1 LSIAKFAV
9 HRRVAVTM
17 IAMAI
22 IVLGVFAVPRLPI
35 ALLPAF
41 TQPVVTVSVTYP
53 NVGPEQMETLISRP
67 IENAVSRVNGIQQIN
82 STSAEGNTTVTAQ
95 FYFGTNID
103 TAAVDVQEQVSRI
116 YGTLPNDPNL
126 QQPVITKFDSNSL
139 PVVRVFMTDPNMSLR
154 DLGDLFTN
162 TLADEF
168 SAIDGVAA
176 VTISNDQLRAIMVAP
191 DANALAVNGIT
202 LSQIMQRIAAENVNL
217 PAGVVQ
223 VGKSEYLVRASALLT
238 SAQQTGDL
246 IITTKNGAPIRLSQ
260 VAKVTDSILE
270 QRTFQRLNGVAAA
283 GMTINAQP
291 DANIVATAIGVYAK
305 IADVESRYPGM
316 KLAVV
321 FDQRGFIQDAITA
334 LEHTAILGALLAIG
348 VIFLFLHSW
357 RSTIIVAVSLPVS
370 VLGTLFAAYVLGYTL
385 NIMTLGGLALAVGL
399 IVDDAIVVI
408 ENIYRHMA
416 RGQTP
421 MVAAETATAE
431 IFSAVLASSVTVIT
445 VFVPLV
451 LIPGLQGL
459 LFTPFAVMVMVGVGL
474 SLVVAVT
481 QVPMLSS
488 ILLKAPSHS
497 GTNGST
503 NGSTNGAHTNGNGSA
518 KRATLYHRFSNAFDH
533 RYERFASW
541 YTRMLTLAVDRPAII
556 AGGALAILAVT
567 MVMMFFGAVQTELFP
582 ASNSRYAR
590 FNLQMPTGTAV
601 SITNAVAQDIETRM
615 LKDPRVENVGVQVGT
630 TAAVGGIS
638 ITNQANMSVT
648 LKEGSSGNSAQ
659 QFVTQWTAAL
669 TGSRAAGKGRGTRA
683 LTPEQLADIRQRFGA
698 PIAGLQVFGRTI
710 DIVQNIIARGQDAL
724 QIQIFGPD
732 INTLYNLAEFTAIPK
747 LQAGI
752 PGLQP
757 PQPGITNAQPEIDV
771 NVDRT
776 MAAQLGVDTNTISQ
790 DIDIATAGE
799 IASYMQINGT
809 QYPIEVQLPPDQRRT
824 LATIQNLMVPVSSVP
839 TGLVVDSAGAG
850 SSTAG
855 LSSVSGNVQVNSG
868 FSPVGNFT
876 LQTMPLA
883 ELAKIV
889 FSTGPSQITRQN
901 KQREIDINA
910 GLNIPLGAAVTQS
923 TEIMNSIT
931 LPPGY
936 RWAFGPQVLQQGQTF
951 SSLGL
956 IVVLAVLLIYML
968 LASQF
973 ESVLHPLVIMISVPL
988 AATGVV
994 FAIVL
999 RNLGGDLISGVL
1011 HTQYT
1016 TMAFG
1021 LTAFIGVLML
1031 VGIVVKNAILVV
1043 EFTNQLR
1050 ERGMDA
1056 RDAILHAAPMRLRPI
1071 LMTTLATIGGMLPIA
1086 LGIEAGSETQAP
1098 LGTVVI
1104 GGLIVST
1111 TLSLIVVPTV
1121 YLWVARNLEPRMGG
1135 FHRGTEA
1142 QPPTTE
1148 EGFTEVP
1155 LGAIE

>member
-1 LSIAKFAV
+1 
-9 HRRVAVTM
+9 M
-17 IAMAI
+17 IALAI
-22 IVLGVFAVPRLPI
+22 VVLGIFAVPRLPI

-41 TQPVVTVSVTYP
+41 TQPVVTVSITYP
-53 NVGPEQMETLISRP
+53 NVGPQQMETLIARP

-82 STSAEGNTTVTAQ
+82 STSSEGNTSVTAQ
-95 FYFGTNID
+95 FFFGTNID

-116 YGTLPNDPNL
+116 YGSLPNDPNL

-139 PVVRVFMTDPNMSLR
+139 PVVRVFITDPNMSLR

-162 TLADEF
+162 VLADEF

-176 VTISNDQLRAIMVAP
+176 VTISNDQQRAIMVAP
-191 DANALAVNGIT
+191 DANALAVNGVT
-202 LSQIMQRIAAENVNL
+202 LSQIMQRIAQENVNL

-238 SAQQTGDL
+238 SAEQTGEL
-246 IITTKNGAPIRLSQ
+246 IVTTKNGAPIRLNQ

-270 QRTFQRLNGVAAA
+270 QRTFQRLNGTPAA

-291 DANIVATAIGVYAK
+291 DANIVATATGVYAK

-316 KLAVV
+316 KIAVV
-321 FDQRGFIQDAITA
+321 FDQRGFIQEAISA
-334 LEHTAILGALLAIG
+334 LEHTAILGALLAVA

-370 VLGTLFAAYVLGYTL
+370 VLGTLFAGYVLGYTL

-421 MVAAETATAE
+421 LVAAETATAE

-488 ILLKAPSHS
+488 LLLKAPAHA
-497 GTNGST
+497 GANGETNGATNGST
-503 NGSTNGAHTNGNGSA
+503 NGVHTNGNGAS
-518 KRATLYHRFSNAFDH
+518 KGGSLYHRFSTGFDR
-533 RYERFASW
+533 RYERFANW
-541 YTRMLTLAVDRPAII
+541 YSRMLARAVDRPALV

-567 MVMMFFGAVQTELFP
+567 MIMMFFGAVQTELFP

-601 SITNAVAQDIETRM
+601 SVTNATAVDIENRM
-615 LKDPRVENVGVQVGT
+615 MKDPRVENLGVQVGQSGP
-630 TAAVGGIS
+630 VGGTT
-638 ITNQANMSVT
+638 ITNQANLSVT
-648 LKEGSSGNSAQ
+648 LKPGVSGNSAQ

-683 LTPEQLADIRQRFGA
+683 LTAEQIADIRKRFGA
-698 PIAGLQVFGRTI
+698 PIPGLQVFGRTI

-771 NVDRT
+771 NVNRT

-824 LATIQNLMVPVSSVP
+824 LQTIQNLMIPVSTTP
-839 TGLVVDSAGAG
+839 TGMVVNSAGAG
-850 SSTAG
+850 QATAG

-868 FSPVGNFT
+868 FSPVGNYT

-883 ELAKIV
+883 ELANIQ
-889 FSTGPSQITRQN
+889 FGTGPSQITRQN

-923 TEIMNSIT
+923 TAIMNSIT

-999 RNLGGDLISGVL
+999 RNLVFGTIANIF
-1011 HTQYT
+1011 HQPYT
-1016 TMAFG
+1016 VMAFG

-1111 TLSLIVVPTV
+1111 TLSLIVVPTI
-1121 YLWVARNLEPRMGG
+1121 YLWVARNVEPRMGG
-1135 FHRGTEA
+1135 FHRGVEA
-1142 QPPTTE
+1142 HAPVGE
-1148 EGFTEVP
+1148 EEFTEVP
-1155 LGAIE
+1155 ISAIE

>member
-9 HRRVAVTM
+9 HRRVAVSM
-17 IAMAI
+17 LALAI
-22 IVLGVFAVPRLPI
+22 VVLGVFAVPRLPI
-35 ALLPAF
+35 ALLPTF
-41 TQPVVTVSVTYP
+41 TQPVVTVSITYP
-53 NVGPEQMETLISRP
+53 NVGPEQMETLITRP

-82 STSAEGNTTVTAQ
+82 STSSEGNTTVTAQ
-95 FYFGTNID
+95 FFFGTNID

-116 YGTLPNDPNL
+116 YGSLPNDPNL

-139 PVVRVFMTDPNMSLR
+139 PVVRVFITDPNMSLR
-154 DLGDLFTN
+154 DLGDIFTN
-162 TLADEF
+162 QLADEF

-176 VTISNDQLRAIMVAP
+176 VTISNDQQRAIMVAP
-191 DANALAVNGIT
+191 DANALAINGIT
-202 LSQIMQRIAAENVNL
+202 LTQIMQRIAAENINL

-223 VGKSEYLVRASALLT
+223 VGKSEYLVRASALLQ
-238 SAQQTGDL
+238 SAAQTGDL
-246 IITTKNGAPIRLSQ
+246 IVTTKNGAPIRLKQ

-270 QRTFQRLNGVAAA
+270 QRTFQRLNQVPAV
-283 GMTINAQP
+283 GMIINAQP
-291 DANIVATAIGVYAK
+291 DANIVSTANGVYQK
-305 IADVESRYPGM
+305 IAQVQARYPGM
-316 KLAVV
+316 KIEVV
-321 FDQRGFIQDAITA
+321 FDQRGFIEDAIDA
-334 LEHTAILGALLAIG
+334 LEHTALLGALLAVL

-370 VLGTLFAAYVLGYTL
+370 VLGTLFAAYVLGYSL

-421 MVAAETATAE
+421 IVAAETATAE
-431 IFSAVLASSVTVIT
+431 ILSAVIASSVTVIT

-488 ILLKAPSHS
+488 ILLRGASA
-497 GTNGST
+497 
-503 NGSTNGAHTNGNGSA
+503 STNGAATSGNGA
-518 KRATLYHRFSNAFDH
+518 ARRGNLYQRFSTGFDA
-533 RYERFASW
+533 RYERLAGW
-541 YTRMLTLAVDRPAII
+541 YSRVLARAVDRPVIV

-567 MVMMFFGAVQTELFP
+567 AVMLALGSVQTELFP
-582 ASNSRYAR
+582 ASNSRFAR

-601 SITNAVAQDIETRM
+601 SIMNAVSVDIERRM
-615 LKDPRVENVGVQVGT
+615 QKDPRVANLGVAVGLNGPVGGT
-630 TAAVGGIS
+630 TV
-638 ITNQANMSVT
+638 TNQANLSVT
-648 LKEGSSGNSAQ
+648 LKPGIAGVAAQ
-659 QFVTQWTAAL
+659 RFVNEWTAAL
-669 TGSRAAGKGRGTRA
+669 TGSGGGKGRGSHA
-683 LTPEQLADIRQRFGA
+683 MTPEQLATLRERFGN
-698 PIAGLQVFGRTI
+698 PIPGLQVFGRTV
-710 DIVQNIIARGQDAL
+710 DIVQTTIARGQDAL

-732 INTLYNLAEFTAIPK
+732 IQTLYNIAEFTAIPK
-747 LQAGI
+747 LQSGI

-771 NVDRT
+771 DVNRT
-776 MAAQLGVDTNTISQ
+776 LAAQLGVDTNTISQ
-790 DIDIATAGE
+790 DIAIGTAGE

-824 LATIQNLMVPVSSVP
+824 LQSIQSLLIPVSTVP
-839 TGLVVDSAGAG
+839 TGLVVNSSGAG

-868 FSPVGNFT
+868 YSPVGNYT

-883 ELAKIV
+883 ELAKIS
-889 FSTGPSQITRQN
+889 FGNGPSEITRQN

-910 GLNIPLGAAVTQS
+910 GLNVPLGEAVTAS
-923 TEIMNSIT
+923 TAIMNSIA

-936 RWAFGPQVLQQGQTF
+936 YWAFGPQVLQQGQTF

-956 IVVLAVLLIYML
+956 IVGLAVLLIYML

-973 ESVLHPLVIMISVPL
+973 ESVLHPLVIMVSVPL
-988 AATGVV
+988 AAAGVV
-994 FAIVL
+994 FAIVV
-999 RNLGGDLISGVL
+999 RNLGGELISSITGV
-1011 HTQYT
+1011 QYN

-1050 ERGMDA
+1050 ERGMTP
-1056 RDAILHAAPMRLRPI
+1056 RDAVLHAAPMRLRPI
-1071 LMTTLATIGGMLPIA
+1071 LMTTLATIGGMTPIA

-1104 GGLIVST
+1104 GGLLVST
-1111 TLSLIVVPTV
+1111 TLSLIVVPTL
-1121 YLWVARNLEPRMGG
+1121 YLWVARHIEPRMGG
-1135 FHRGTEA
+1135 FHRGTDHQTGATGES
-1142 QPPTTE
+1142 E
-1148 EGFTEVP
+1148 EVP
-1155 LGAIE
+1155 VGAIE

>member
-1 LSIAKFAV
+1 
-9 HRRVAVTM
+9 M
-17 IAMAI
+17 IALAI
-22 IVLGVFAVPRLPI
+22 VVLGIFAVPRLPI

-41 TQPVVTVSVTYP
+41 TQPVVTVSITYP
-53 NVGPEQMETLISRP
+53 NVGPQQMETLITRP

-95 FYFGTNID
+95 FFFGTNID

-116 YGTLPNDPNL
+116 YGSLPNDPNL

-139 PVVRVFMTDPNMSLR
+139 PVVRVFITDPNMSLR

-176 VTISNDQLRAIMVAP
+176 VTISNDQLRAIMVEP
-191 DANALAVNGIT
+191 DARALAVNGIT

-260 VAKVTDSILE
+260 IAKVTDSVLE
-270 QRTFQRLNGVAAA
+270 QRTFQRLNGTPAA

-291 DANIVATAIGVYAK
+291 DANIVATAVGVYAK
-305 IADVESRYPGM
+305 IAEIESRYPGM

-334 LEHTAILGALLAIG
+334 LEHTAILGALLAIA

-370 VLGTLFAAYVLGYTL
+370 VLGTLFAGYVLGYTL

-488 ILLKAPSHS
+488 ILLKAPAHA
-497 GTNGST
+497 GTNGET
-503 NGSTNGAHTNGNGSA
+503 NGSGGNGSANGHANGNGNGSA
-518 KRATLYHRFSNAFDH
+518 KRGTLYHRFSTGFDR
-533 RYERFASW
+533 RYERFANW
-541 YTRMLTLAVDRPAII
+541 YTRLLTRAVDRPALV

-601 SITNAVAQDIETRM
+601 SITNAVAEDVEQRM
-615 LKDPRVENVGVQVGT
+615 MKDPRVENLGIQVGT
-630 TAAVGGIS
+630 TASVGGIS

-648 LKEGSSGNSAQ
+648 LKPGVGGNAAQ

-683 LTPEQLADIRQRFGA
+683 LTADQIADIRKRFGA
-698 PIAGLQVFGRTI
+698 PIPGLQVFGRTI

-732 INTLYNLAEFTAIPK
+732 IDTLYNLAEFTAIPK

-771 NVDRT
+771 NVNRT

-824 LATIQNLMVPVSSVP
+824 LATIQNLMIPVSTVP
-839 TGLVVDSAGAG
+839 TGMVVNSAGAG

-868 FSPVGNFT
+868 FSPVGNYT

-883 ELAKIV
+883 ELAAIQ
-889 FSTGPSQITRQN
+889 FGTGPSQITRQN

-923 TEIMNSIT
+923 TAIMNSIT

-973 ESVLHPLVIMISVPL
+973 ESVLHPLVIMMSVPL

-999 RNLGGDLISGVL
+999 RNLVGGTIANIFHG
-1011 HTQYT
+1011 TYT

-1111 TLSLIVVPTV
+1111 TLSLLVVPTI
-1121 YLWVARNLEPRMGG
+1121 YLWVARNIEPRMGG
-1135 FHRGTEA
+1135 FHRGAEA
-1142 QPPTTE
+1142 QAPVSE
-1148 EGFTEVP
+1148 EDFKEIP
-1155 LGAIE
+1155 ISAIE

>member
-1 LSIAKFAV
+1 
-9 HRRVAVTM
+9 M

-22 IVLGVFAVPRLPI
+22 VVLGIFAVPRLPI
-35 ALLPAF
+35 ALLPSF

-53 NVGPEQMETLISRP
+53 NVGPEQMETLITRP

-82 STSAEGNTTVTAQ
+82 STSSEGNTTVSAQ
-95 FYFGTNID
+95 FFFGTNID

-116 YGTLPNDPNL
+116 YGSLPNDPNL

-139 PVVRVFMTDPNMSLR
+139 PVVRVFITDPNMSLR
-154 DLGDLFTN
+154 DLGDIFTN
-162 TLADEF
+162 QLADEF

-176 VTISNDQLRAIMVAP
+176 VTISNDQARAIMVAP
-191 DANALAVNGIT
+191 DSNALAVNGIT
-202 LSQIMQRIAAENVNL
+202 LTQIMQRIAAENVNL

-223 VGKSEYLVRASALLT
+223 VGKQEYLVRASALLT
-238 SAQQTGDL
+238 SAAQTGDL

-270 QRTFQRLNGVAAA
+270 QRTFQRLNGVPAV

-291 DANIVATAIGVYAK
+291 NANIVGTAIGVYQK
-305 IADVESRYPGM
+305 IAAIEQRYPGM
-316 KLAVV
+316 NIGVV
-321 FDQRGFIQDAITA
+321 FDQQGFIQDAISA
-334 LEHTAILGALLAIG
+334 LEHTAILGALLAVG

-421 MVAAETATAE
+421 LVAAETATAE
-431 IFSAVLASSVTVIT
+431 IFSAVLASSITVIT

-474 SLVVAVT
+474 SLLVAVT

-488 ILLKAPSHS
+488 ILLKSPAQS
-497 GTNGST
+497 GTNGAAPGTNGATAGT
-503 NGSTNGAHTNGNGSA
+503 NGSAHGGNGSV
-518 KRATLYHRFSNAFDH
+518 KRGSLYHRFSTGFDA
-533 RYERFASW
+533 RYERFAAW
-541 YTRMLTLAVDRPAII
+541 YTRMLSRAVDHPAIV
-556 AGGALAILAVT
+556 AGGALAILIVT
-567 MVMMFFGAVQTELFP
+567 MIMMYFGAVQTELFP
-582 ASNSRYAR
+582 SSNSRYAR

-601 SITNAVAQDIETRM
+601 SVTNATAIDVENRM
-615 LKDPRVENVGVQVGT
+615 MKDARVQNVGVQVGQSGP
-630 TAAVGGIS
+630 VGGTT
-638 ITNQANMSVT
+638 ITNQANLSVT
-648 LKEGSSGNSAQ
+648 MKPAVSGGAAQ

-669 TGSRAAGKGRGTRA
+669 TGSRAAGKGRSSKA
-683 LTPEQLADIRQRFGA
+683 LTPEQLADIRKRFGA
-698 PIAGLQVFGRTI
+698 PIPGLQVFGRTI

-724 QIQIFGPD
+724 QIQVFGPD
-732 INTLYNLAEFTAIPK
+732 ITTLYNLAEFTAIPK

-771 NVDRT
+771 NVNRT
-776 MAAQLGVDTNTISQ
+776 MAAQLGVDTSTISQ
-790 DIDIATAGE
+790 DLDIATAGE

-824 LATIQNLMVPVSSVP
+824 LATVQNLMVPVSTVP
-839 TGLVVDSAGAG
+839 TGLVVNSAGAG
-850 SSTAG
+850 STTAG
-855 LSSVSGNVQVNSG
+855 LSSVGGNIQENSG
-868 FSPVGNFT
+868 FSPVGNYT

-883 ELAKIV
+883 ELAAIQ
-889 FSTGPSQITRQN
+889 FGTGPSQITRQN

-910 GLNIPLGAAVTQS
+910 GLNIPLGAAVTAS
-923 TEIMNSIT
+923 TAIMNSIT

-936 RWAFGPQVLQQGQTF
+936 YWAFGPQVLQQGQTF

-999 RNLGGDLISGVL
+999 RNFFGNLISGFT
-1011 HTQYT
+1011 HAPYTQ
-1016 TMAFG
+1016 MAFG

-1056 RDAILHAAPMRLRPI
+1056 REAILHAAPLRLRPI

-1111 TLSLIVVPTV
+1111 TLSLVVVPTI

-1135 FHRGTEA
+1135 FHRGAEA
-1142 QPPTTE
+1142 HAPEAGE
-1148 EGFTEVP
+1148 EDFTEVP
-1155 LGAIE
+1155 ISAIE